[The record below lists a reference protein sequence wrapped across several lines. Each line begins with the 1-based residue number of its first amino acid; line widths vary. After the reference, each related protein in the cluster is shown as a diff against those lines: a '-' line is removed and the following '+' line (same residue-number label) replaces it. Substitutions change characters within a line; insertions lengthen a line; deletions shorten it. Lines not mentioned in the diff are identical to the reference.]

1 MIRVVKSRLFCQQLT
16 AEQQEALVADFR
28 HYKESG
34 ELPDTFGRDVGYDH
48 PHTYPLVKAEQVAHI
63 HLTDGEHPWP
73 GRMLQFH
80 RTSDIHLVYC
90 PAASHRDVY
99 LLIAVLAPDAH
110 QQATDNNQMA
120 KIGVIAEQ
128 FRQRF

>member
-1 MIRVVKSRLFCQQLT
+1 MIRVFKSRLFCQQLT

-90 PAASHRDVY
+90 PAASHRDV
-99 LLIAVLAPDAH
+99 
-110 QQATDNNQMA
+110 
-120 KIGVIAEQ
+120 
-128 FRQRF
+128 